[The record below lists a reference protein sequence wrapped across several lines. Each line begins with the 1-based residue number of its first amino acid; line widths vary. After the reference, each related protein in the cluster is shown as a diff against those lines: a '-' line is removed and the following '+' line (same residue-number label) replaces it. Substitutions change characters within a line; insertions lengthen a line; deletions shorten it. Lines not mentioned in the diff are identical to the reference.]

1 MEYSKAVGWLS
12 NEFADAVREGAADMI
27 QCREKIKNAE
37 LKMLNNCLPPFR

>member
-12 NEFADAVREGAADMI
+12 NEFVDAGREGAADMI
-27 QCREKIKNAE
+27 RYREKIKNAE